1 MILVSACLVGQNVR
15 YDGDNSLNEKISR
28 LMDEG
33 KAIAVCPEVF
43 GGLTTPRRPAEI
55 EDGDGYD
62 VLAGKSKI
70 IDTSGSDVTAQF
82 LKGAYETLAVFKE
95 HQPSMVILKENSPSC
110 GSSNIYDGSFTGN
123 KIQGAGVTT
132 ALLQKNG
139 IKVISEKEFNTL

>member
-1 MILVSACLVGQNVR
+1 MILVSACLIGQNVR
-15 YDGDNSLNEKISR
+15 YDGSNSFNAKISR

-62 VLAGKSKI
+62 VLEGKAKI
-70 IDTSGSDVTAQF
+70 VDTSGKDVTEQF
-82 LKGAYETLAVFKE
+82 LKGAYETLDVFRE
-95 HQPSMVILKENSPSC
+95 YQPSMVVLKENSPSC
-110 GSSNIYDGSFTGN
+110 GSSNIYDGTFSGN

-132 ALLQKNG
+132 ALLNKNG
-139 IKVISEKEFNTL
+139 IKVISEKEFNAL

>member
-15 YDGDNSLNEKISR
+15 YDGNNSLNEKISR

-43 GGLTTPRRPAEI
+43 GGLSTPRLPAEI

-62 VLAGKSKI
+62 VLEGKSKI
-70 IDTSGSDVTAQF
+70 IDTSGRDVTEQF

-95 HQPSMVILKENSPSC
+95 HQPSIVVLKENSPSC
-110 GSSNIYDGSFTGN
+110 GSSFIYDGTFSGN
-123 KIQGAGVTT
+123 KITGTGVTT
-132 ALLQKNG
+132 ALLNKNG
-139 IKVISEKEFNTL
+139 IQVISEKEFNAL

>member
-15 YDGDNSLNEKISR
+15 YDGDNSLNKKISR

-43 GGLTTPRRPAEI
+43 GGLSTPRFPAEI

-62 VLAGKSKI
+62 VLEGKSKI
-70 IDTSGSDVTAQF
+70 IDTSGKDVTEQF

-95 HQPSMVILKENSPSC
+95 HQPSMVVLKENSPSC
-110 GSSNIYDGSFTGN
+110 GSSFIYDGTFSGN
-123 KIQGAGVTT
+123 KIQGNGVTT
-132 ALLQKNG
+132 ALLNKNG
-139 IKVISEKEFNTL
+139 IKVISEEEFNTL